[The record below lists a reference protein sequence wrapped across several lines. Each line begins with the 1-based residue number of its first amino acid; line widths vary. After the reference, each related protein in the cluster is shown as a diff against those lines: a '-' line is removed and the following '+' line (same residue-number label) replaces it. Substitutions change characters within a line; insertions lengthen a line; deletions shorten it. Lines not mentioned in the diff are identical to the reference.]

1 MYHLESHGHESIV
14 LGMIGCS
21 FLDQWDVM
29 TAFGTRNLFWIE
41 SELDGVS
48 SPPEPSSISRSFSLL
63 SSSTVPVHNN
73 DQSLSWVKTTRI
85 KQRSPEVHGSETR
98 GLEKKLRSYR
108 EQATLSHAMPHS
120 IGGLNLLFTK
130 TSGDTVRWSTN
141 ILHQKVLSV
150 SSLLFK
156 CLALWPAVR
165 LWVYSLGSKGE
176 ENSHT

>member
-1 MYHLESHGHESIV
+1 MLVFSTV
-14 LGMIGCS
+14 
-21 FLDQWDVM
+21 
-29 TAFGTRNLFWIE
+29 RIE
-41 SELDGVS
+41 SEYHVS
-48 SPPEPSSISRSFSLL
+48 TPPPVPSSISLSFSLL

-73 DQSLSWVKTTRI
+73 DQSLSSVKNHKDQAGITRSSWE
-85 KQRSPEVHGSETR
+85 RDWGPGEG
-98 GLEKKLRSYR
+98 LRSYQ

-120 IGGLNLLFTK
+120 TGGLNLLFTK
-130 TSGDTVRWSTN
+130 TSGDTVRWSAN

-165 LWVYSLGSKGE
+165 LGLFTGFQGE